1 LVPHCSP
8 GRSSQCEIVC
18 NSLLIAKYWVKYLP
32 VMLDDLITSRSR
44 VKLLEVFLSYPSDMF
59 HVRELVRR
67 TGDEINAVRR
77 ELSFL
82 EKKGV
87 LTREP
92 RANRVYYF
100 LSKNY
105 EFYYDLL
112 RLGAKTS
119 GLGKGLI
126 KNKVKLGRIKYAM
139 LSGRFARRLPKG
151 PEEVDLL
158 VVGSVV
164 LPELALLVREEEKR
178 LEGEINYTV
187 MTEEEFDFRK
197 KRRDPFLLGILYAS
211 RIMIIGDEDEL
222 VG

>member
-1 LVPHCSP
+1 
-8 GRSSQCEIVC
+8 
-18 NSLLIAKYWVKYLP
+18 
-32 VMLDDLITSRSR
+32 MLSDLITSRSR
-44 VKLLEVFLSYPSDMF
+44 VKLLNVLLSYPSEMF

-77 ELSFL
+77 ELSHL
-82 EKKGV
+82 EKNGILNK
-87 LTREP
+87 EP

-112 RLGAKTS
+112 RIGSKIV
-119 GLGKGLI
+119 GLGEGIL

-139 LSGRFARRLPKG
+139 FSGRFARRLPKG
-151 PEEVDLL
+151 PEDVDLL

-178 LEGEINYTV
+178 LDTEINYTV

-197 KRRDPFLLGILYAS
+197 KKRDPFILSILYGS
-211 RIMIIGDEDEL
+211 RVMLIGDEESML
-222 VG
+222 A